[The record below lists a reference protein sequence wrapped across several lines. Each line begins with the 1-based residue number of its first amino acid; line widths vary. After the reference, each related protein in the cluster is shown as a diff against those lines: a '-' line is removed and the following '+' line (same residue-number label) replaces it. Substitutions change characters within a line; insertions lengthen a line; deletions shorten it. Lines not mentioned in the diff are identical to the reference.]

1 MVFSAKGLT
10 KADPYAQAVALYA
23 LAAFF
28 ELLAEPFYIRA
39 QRRSKF
45 KLRLMTETIATIS
58 RSFVTFVLVTRPATW
73 ITVPL
78 AFAFGQLAYGIS
90 VWLMFAAA
98 EWGFVGEG
106 IDLMLGKS
114 SISWGTLTLLG
125 TFTLPVRSNFDEF
138 TDVNERLPVR
148 ARPIYRYA
156 LTHPVIN
163 SSFVYLAG
171 GLETF
176 TI

>member
-58 RSFVTFVLVTRPATW
+58 RSFVTFV
-73 ITVPL
+73 
-78 AFAFGQLAYGIS
+78 S
-90 VWLMFAAA
+90 V
-98 EWGFVGEG
+98 
-106 IDLMLGKS
+106 S
-114 SISWGTLTLLG
+114 YTHLTL
-125 TFTLPVRSNFDEF
+125 P
-138 TDVNERLPVR
+138 
-148 ARPIYRYA
+148 
-156 LTHPVIN
+156 
-163 SSFVYLAG
+163 
-171 GLETF
+171 
-176 TI
+176 TILLV